1 MGAIGSALET
11 HRALDVPSTRA
22 VESPCAAAWVGTP
35 LSGIVFD
42 VADVLYDAS
51 LWRRWL
57 VRLVNRMGLAV
68 DYEAFCRVWHDQ
80 YQRDVHSGRREFSEA
95 LHSFLLAWGLSWA
108 QIDEIEAASR
118 IQCEN
123 IGHNGRALP
132 GIVKTVARLSER
144 RLPLLAWADMP
155 YPAGKAT
162 ELVGRLGLRGCFQ
175 FVLSSFDLGCAQPSV
190 ESYRSILEAFRLPAG
205 EVAYVGHDG
214 GKPDRRSCRRISH
227 CHPQRPSAGAGRF
240 PPRPRRRLARPD
252 RRLVDPPASRHRT
265 PPA

>member
-1 MGAIGSALET
+1 V
-11 HRALDVPSTRA
+11 D
-22 VESPCAAAWVGTP
+22 TP
-35 LSGIVFD
+35 LSAIVFD
-42 VADVLYDAS
+42 VADVLCDAT

-68 DYEAFCRVWHDQ
+68 DYEGFCRVWHYQ

-118 IQCEN
+118 IQCED
-123 IGHNGRALP
+123 IEHSVRALP

-144 RLPLLAWADMP
+144 GLPLLAWADMP

-162 ELVGRLGLRGCFQ
+162 ELLDRLGLTDCFQ
-175 FVLSSFDLGCAQPSV
+175 VVLSSFDLGCAQPSI
-190 ESYRSILEAFRLPAG
+190 ECYRWILEAFRLPAG

-214 GKPDRRSCRRISH
+214 ANL
-227 CHPQRPSAGAGRF
+227 AGARAAGLRTVTLNDL
-240 PPRPRRRLARPD
+240 RPALAHFRLTRAEELLDLIDSWSIRPQTGTQRLAHDSRVH
-252 RRLVDPPASRHRT
+252 LASRCAQENR
-265 PPA
+265 P